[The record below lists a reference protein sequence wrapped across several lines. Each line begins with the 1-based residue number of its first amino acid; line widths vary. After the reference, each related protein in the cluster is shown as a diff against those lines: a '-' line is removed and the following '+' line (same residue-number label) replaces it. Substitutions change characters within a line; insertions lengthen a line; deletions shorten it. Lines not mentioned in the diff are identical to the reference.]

1 MRKEIRSSALYS
13 VEHSISCT
21 LPRIDFLCVRENGE
35 FLSPDSFKYCAR
47 VIHHELKMAFDYHSL
62 RHTHATLLIENGAD
76 IKDVQMRLGHADI
89 NTTLQIYTHAT
100 EKMAGRSVEIFEKAV
115 SL

>member
-1 MRKEIRSSALYS
+1 MIGYL
-13 VEHSISCT
+13 
-21 LPRIDFLCVRENGE
+21 
-35 FLSPDSFKYCAR
+35 
-47 VIHHELKMAFDYHSL
+47 LKMAFDYHSL

-76 IKDVQMRLGHADI
+76 IKDVQMRLGHANI

>member
-1 MRKEIRSSALYS
+1 
-13 VEHSISCT
+13 
-21 LPRIDFLCVRENGE
+21 
-35 FLSPDSFKYCAR
+35 
-47 VIHHELKMAFDYHSL
+47 MAFDYHSL

-89 NTTLQIYTHAT
+89 NTTLQIYTHAADG
-100 EKMAGRSVEIFEKAV
+100 MAGRSVEIFEKAV